1 MKKVESVLND
11 SPGCVKTS
19 TPATFPQILFAL
31 LSLILPEKF
40 KMKGGK
46 ENAEHTAPSQL
57 LVLKHIAIKLLI
69 LLLLKKEDLMRLIK
83 FTSFLIL
90 ISLLIPLNLFPW
102 ISSRVEGTIVDEETG
117 QPITG
122 AYVGLFYCKIT
133 GYFLRYT
140 SRFNTKSG
148 SRYIETNDKGYFRFD
163 DLREREYFLAVFK
176 DGYAAVGPF
185 YYKKPGPFEDST
197 GFTRTLEIE
206 RFHLKE
212 GQIKHF
218 KIQMEKESIL
228 KVNVLRKTFE
238 GIEAI
243 DEFQVSIKHSD
254 FVDKV
259 EEWIIPLSNKNP
271 VLKKYQPETN
281 TLYAKKYIPTEEGFQ
296 SINFKKGT
304 VNIEISPNGYPPKTF
319 ENIQLEKGE
328 VKLVEWI
335 VDFTRPPVV
344 YGIIKNKD
352 TGKPFHVAD
361 LHIQKQDEPN
371 KYFFLTSRTDKNGK
385 FWLGGIEPGK
395 YLLRISSIGGDKE
408 FKFKT
413 FLEINKNSIIEM
425 NKNF

>member
-1 MKKVESVLND
+1 MKASKRHNRDQQRLLKFISY
-11 SPGCVKTS
+11 
-19 TPATFPQILFAL
+19 LFL
-31 LSLILPEKF
+31 FSLII
-40 KMKGGK
+40 
-46 ENAEHTAPSQL
+46 PS
-57 LVLKHIAIKLLI
+57 
-69 LLLLKKEDLMRLIK
+69 
-83 FTSFLIL
+83 
-90 ISLLIPLNLFPW
+90 NLFPW
-102 ISSRVEGTIVDEETG
+102 ISSSVEGKIVDEETS
-117 QPITG
+117 QPIPG

-197 GFTRTLEIE
+197 GFTRTLDIE

-228 KVNVLRKTFE
+228 KVNVLRKTFA
-238 GIEAI
+238 GIEPI
-243 DEFQVSIKHSD
+243 DKFHLTIKHSD

-259 EEWIIPLSNKNP
+259 EEWISPLSNKNP
-271 VLKKYQPETN
+271 VLKKYNPETN
-281 TLYAKKYIPTEEGFQ
+281 RLYAKKYIPTEEGFQ

-304 VNIEISPNGYPPKTF
+304 VNIEISANGYPPKTF

-328 VKLVEWI
+328 VKLVEWV
-335 VDFTRPPVV
+335 VDFTKPPVV

-352 TGKPFHVAD
+352 TGEP
-361 LHIQKQDEPN
+361 LHGVDFLIQKQDDPN
-371 KYFFLTSRTDKNGK
+371 IYSFIEYHTNDGKY
-385 FWLGGIEPGK
+385 WLGGMEPGK
-395 YLLRISSIGGDKE
+395 YVFNIYLIGGEKE
-408 FKFKT
+408 FDVEMILNITSKST
-413 FLEINKNSIIEM
+413 IEINKE
-425 NKNF
+425 F